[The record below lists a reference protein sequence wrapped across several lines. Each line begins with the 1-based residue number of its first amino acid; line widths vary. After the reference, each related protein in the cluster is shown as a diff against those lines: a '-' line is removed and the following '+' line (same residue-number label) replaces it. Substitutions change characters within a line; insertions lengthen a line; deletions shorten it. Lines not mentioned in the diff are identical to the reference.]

1 MDEAATAK
9 GHLLLVDGSGF
20 TFRAFHSLPE
30 LTRSDGT
37 PVNALLGFV
46 NMLMKLLDDTDADH
60 IAVVFDVARRTFR
73 NDIYTDYK
81 AQRPPPPDDLVP
93 QFALIREAV
102 AALNVAQL
110 GVTGY
115 EADDLIATY
124 ARLAHEAGMATT
136 IVSSDKDLMQL
147 IRPGIG
153 MYDPMKEVHIGPE
166 EVYKKFGASPEKVV
180 EIQALAGDST
190 DNVPGVPGIGVK
202 TASALIAEYGDL
214 DTLLARAGE
223 IKQPKRRANLLE
235 YADLARVSREL
246 VRLRDDAPTPLPLS
260 DLAREEPDP
269 EQLLTFLR
277 EQEFKS
283 VVTRLQSKLGVE
295 ETALQGDE
303 PVLTS
308 ECNVI
313 TSVDVL
319 KEWVEEAIRAGA
331 VAIHTQTSSERYL
344 NVELVGVAL
353 CVDPSRVGY
362 VSLQGSNGAV
372 ALAALAPL
380 LSNTAVLKIGY
391 DVKAT
396 VVALAR
402 YGLEVQPVDDVLLIS
417 FVLEGVT
424 QSGSLEDVAARKLGR
439 ALTPYKGVVGAGK
452 SAIAFG
458 EVPVDTAAKYMGE
471 RVECIMRLHKLLKPE
486 LALQGVTTVY
496 ETVERPLI
504 AVLGS
509 MEMKGMKVDGDR
521 LRQVGEELT
530 VDMAGYER
538 ECYILA
544 GHKFKLGSPQ
554 QVGTVLFEEMG
565 AKGGR
570 KGKSG
575 AYSTD
580 AAMLEKLSANGYE
593 IASHLL
599 SWRQLSKLKST
610 YTDVLPKQIHPDT
623 GRVHSTFAIAAAST
637 GRLASLDPNLM
648 NIPIRSEA
656 GQKIREAF
664 VPEPGSQLVS
674 LDYSQIEL
682 RILSHIAD
690 IKTLRQAFAE
700 GQDIHALT
708 AAETFGVGVDEVT
721 IDQRRSAKAI
731 NFGIIYGLGAFGL
744 AQQLGIPRREA
755 AAFIRDYFERYPGIQ
770 DYMEAA
776 KEECREHGAVRT
788 LFGRRCLIPGIG
800 DKNPGHRAFAERAAI
815 NAPIQGTAADLLKR
829 AIARVPVALQKHGL
843 EKRAYFLLTVHDEL
857 LFEVEDEC
865 VDDLISVIKPLMETV
880 NMPAVPFSV
889 PLVVECGVGRTW
901 AEAH

>member
-1 MDEAATAK
+1 MDEAATTN

-73 NDIYTDYK
+73 NDIYTAYK
-81 AQRPPPPDDLVP
+81 AQRPPPPDDLIP

-102 AALNVAQL
+102 AAFNVAQL

-124 ARLAHEAGMATT
+124 ARLAHEAGMAAT

-153 MYDPMKEVHIGPE
+153 MYDPMKEVQIGPK

-190 DNVPGVPGIGVK
+190 DNVPGVPGIGIK
-202 TASALIAEYGDL
+202 TAAALIDEYGDL
-214 DTLLARAGE
+214 DTLLARARE

-260 DLAREEPDP
+260 DLARKEPDP

-283 VVTRLQSKLGVE
+283 VVTRLQSKLGIEDTV
-295 ETALQGDE
+295 LPSDE

-308 ECNVI
+308 ECEVI

-319 KEWVEEAIRAGA
+319 KDWVEEAILAGA
-331 VAIHTQTSSERYL
+331 VAIHTQTGSERYL
-344 NVELVGVAL
+344 NAELVGVAL

-362 VSLQGSNGAV
+362 VSLQGLNGA
-372 ALAALAPL
+372 ATLATLAPL
-380 LSNTAVLKIGY
+380 LSNAAVLKIGY

-396 VVALAR
+396 VVAFAR

-417 FVLEGVT
+417 FVLQGVT
-424 QSGSLEDVAARKLGR
+424 QSGSLEDVAARKLGQT
-439 ALTPYKGVVGAGK
+439 LTPYKGVVGSGK
-452 SAIAFG
+452 SVIAFG
-458 EVPVDTAAKYMGE
+458 EVPVDTAAKYMGD
-471 RVECIMRLHKLLKPE
+471 RVVCIMRLHKLLKPE

-504 AVLGS
+504 AVLGA
-509 MEMKGMKVDGDR
+509 MEMKGVKVDGDR
-521 LRQVGEELT
+521 LRQVSEELT
-530 VDMAGYER
+530 ADMAGYEQ
-538 ECYILA
+538 ECYT
-544 GHKFKLGSPQ
+544 SPQ

-580 AAMLEKLSANGYE
+580 AAMLEKLSADGFE

-623 GRVHSTFAIAAAST
+623 GRVHSTFSIAAAST

-656 GQKIREAF
+656 GQKIRGAF

-700 GQDIHALT
+700 GRDIHALT

-721 IDQRRSAKAI
+721 ADQRRSAKAI

-755 AAFIRDYFERYPGIQ
+755 AAFIKGYFERYPGIR

-788 LFGRRCLIPGIG
+788 LFGRRCLTLPDSWHWRQKSWAPCVRRTCR
-800 DKNPGHRAFAERAAI
+800 DKCAHPR
-815 NAPIQGTAADLLKR
+815 D
-829 AIARVPVALQKHGL
+829 
-843 EKRAYFLLTVHDEL
+843 
-857 LFEVEDEC
+857 
-865 VDDLISVIKPLMETV
+865 
-880 NMPAVPFSV
+880 
-889 PLVVECGVGRTW
+889 GR
-901 AEAH
+901 